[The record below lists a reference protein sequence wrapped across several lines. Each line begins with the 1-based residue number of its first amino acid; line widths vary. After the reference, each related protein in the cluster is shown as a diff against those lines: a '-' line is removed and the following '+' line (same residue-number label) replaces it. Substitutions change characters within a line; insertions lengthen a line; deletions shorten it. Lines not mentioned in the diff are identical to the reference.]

1 MPIPSNKDNM
11 FSIKQVEN
19 EGPSDILEAE
29 VYILWPSARSDSPL
43 LYLSSQPWLEGPG
56 YCQFVNDVNT
66 HNLKV

>member
-1 MPIPSNKDNM
+1 MQKCNVK
-11 FSIKQVEN
+11 VEN

-43 LYLSSQPWLEGPG
+43 LYLTAQPWVEGPG

-66 HNLKV
+66 HNLKVRFI